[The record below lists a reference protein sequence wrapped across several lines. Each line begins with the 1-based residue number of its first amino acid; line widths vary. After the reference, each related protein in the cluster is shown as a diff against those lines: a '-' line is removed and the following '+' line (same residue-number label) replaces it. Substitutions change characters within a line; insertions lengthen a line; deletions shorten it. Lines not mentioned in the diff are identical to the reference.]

1 MSTNSMW
8 KSIEILGV
16 DRSYLSQTLVEMKKM
31 HDMLQSYHG
40 AWASTRDTVDTM
52 NSIKSYKEF
61 AERTEGRVI
70 HLVIDGADVPYDLLP
85 KKTKV

>member
-31 HDMLQSYHG
+31 HDTLQGYYG
-40 AWASTRDTVDTM
+40 AWASTRDSVDTM

-70 HLVIDGADVPYDLLP
+70 NIVIDGADVPYDLPP
-85 KKTKV
+85 KKTKA

>member
-8 KSIEILGV
+8 KSMEVLGV
-16 DRSYLSQTLVEMKKM
+16 ERSYLSQTLVEMKKM
-31 HDMLQSYHG
+31 HDMLQRYYG
-40 AWASTRDTVDTM
+40 VWASTRDTVDAM

-70 HLVIDGADVPYDLLP
+70 NLVVDSADVPYDLP
-85 KKTKV
+85 KKSTKA